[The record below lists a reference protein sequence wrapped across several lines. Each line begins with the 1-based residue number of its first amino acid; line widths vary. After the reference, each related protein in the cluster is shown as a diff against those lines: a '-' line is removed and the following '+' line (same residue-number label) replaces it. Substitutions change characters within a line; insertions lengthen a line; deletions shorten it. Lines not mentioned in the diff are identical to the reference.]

1 MSHHN
6 NNPRRTKIV
15 VTLGPSLDD
24 RDVLRRVIKAGAD
37 VFRANFSHGTPETH
51 EQRIQAVREIA
62 GEFGKAVAVL
72 VDLQG
77 PKIRIARFKN
87 KKVTLIEGQSFIL
100 DPSLKDD
107 EGTTES
113 VSLDYKNLP
122 NDVTAGDT
130 LLLDDGRLVMK
141 VEKIESHRIYC
152 TVVVGGEL
160 SNNKGIN
167 RLGGGLSA
175 EALTDKDKADIQHA
189 VRLNADYL
197 AISFPRNADDVKEA
211 RALLNAAGGYAGIIA
226 KIERAEAVTH
236 IAEIIKAS
244 DGIMVARGDLG
255 VELGDAEVPAV
266 QKRMIRMARS
276 LNKPVITATQMLETM
291 TYNTIPTRAEV
302 SDVANAVLDGTD
314 AVMLSQETAV
324 GKYPD
329 KAVAAMDRICL
340 SAEKNAPPKMSS
352 HRNEFHFTY
361 VDEAIAMAT
370 MYTANH
376 LDIKAIIALTESGT
390 TPLWMSRIRSGIP
403 IYGLSRHV
411 TTQRRMALYRGVY
424 PIHFD
429 ITHIDRKNINHAAV
443 KALQQHNILHDGD
456 LVIIT
461 KGDLIGIHGR
471 TNAMKIVTVGNLPEI
486 TEPRA
491 SASVAT
497 P

>member
-1 MSHHN
+1 MT
-6 NNPRRTKIV
+6 PLRRTKIV

-24 RDVLRRVIKAGAD
+24 RDMLKKVIQAGAD
-37 VFRANFSHGTPETH
+37 VFRANFSHGTLASH
-51 EQRIQAVREIA
+51 EKRIQTVRDLANEFNKAIA
-62 GEFGKAVAVL
+62 IL

-77 PKIRIARFKN
+77 PKIRIGCFKN
-87 KKVTLIEGQSFIL
+87 KKIQLQEGQSFIL
-100 DPSLKDD
+100 DTTLPDD
-107 EGTTES
+107 EGTIDK

-122 NDVTAGDT
+122 HDVQPGDT
-130 LLLDDGRLVMK
+130 LLLDDGRIVMQ
-141 VEKIESHRIYC
+141 VQKILDQCIHCIV
-152 TVVVGGEL
+152 TVGGEL

-175 EALTDKDKADIQHA
+175 EALTDKDRIDIKEA
-189 VRLNADYL
+189 VRLQADYL

-211 RALLNAAGGYAGIIA
+211 RTLLKAAGGTAGIIA
-226 KIERAEAVTH
+226 KIERAEAVAR
-236 IAEIIKAS
+236 IEEIIKAA

-255 VELGDAEVPAV
+255 VELGDAELPGV
-266 QKRMIRMARS
+266 QKHMIHLART
-276 LNKPVITATQMLETM
+276 LNKPVITATQMLDSM
-291 TYNTIPTRAEV
+291 THNTIPTRAEV

-329 KAVAAMDRICL
+329 KAVAAMNRICV
-340 SAEKNAPPKMSS
+340 SAEKNPSIKRSR
-352 HRNEFHFTY
+352 HRLEAHFKY

-390 TPLWMSRIRSGIP
+390 TPLWMSRVKSSIP

-411 TTQRRMALYRGVY
+411 TTQRRMALYRDVY
-424 PIHFD
+424 PIAFD
-429 ITHIDRKNINHAAV
+429 ATHIDRRVINHAAV
-443 KALQQHNILHDGD
+443 NELQKLGIVKDGD

-471 TNAMKIVTVGNLPEI
+471 TNSMKIVTVGSLPNLNLG
-486 TEPRA
+486 
-491 SASVAT
+491 
-497 P
+497 

>member
-1 MSHHN
+1 ML
-6 NNPRRTKIV
+6 T
-15 VTLGPSLDD
+15 
-24 RDVLRRVIKAGAD
+24 RVIQAGAA
-37 VFRANFSHGTPETH
+37 VFRANFSHGTVETH
-51 EQRIQAVREIA
+51 EMRITMVRDIA
-62 GEFGKAVAVL
+62 KELGKVVAIL

-77 PKIRIARFKN
+77 PKIRVARFKN
-87 KKVTLIEGQSFIL
+87 KKVTLEEGQSFVFDTEL
-100 DPSLKDD
+100 NED
-107 EGTTES
+107 EGTEHT
-113 VSLDYKNLP
+113 VNLDYKHLP
-122 NDVTAGDT
+122 HDVYPGDT
-130 LLLDDGRLVMK
+130 LLLDDGRLVMRVDK
-141 VEKIESHRIYC
+141 TDAHRIHC
-152 TVVVGGEL
+152 TVMVGGEL

-175 EALTDKDKADIQHA
+175 EALTEKDRIDIKEA
-189 VRLNADYL
+189 VRLEADYL

-211 RALLNAAGGYAGIIA
+211 RTLLKAAGGSAGIIA

-236 IAEIIKAS
+236 IDEIIRAA

-255 VELGDAEVPAV
+255 VELGDAELPGV
-266 QKRMIRMARS
+266 QKHIIRAARA

-340 SAEKNAPPKMSS
+340 SAEKNPSAKLSK
-352 HRNEFHFTY
+352 HRFEMHFKY

-376 LDIKAIIALTESGT
+376 LNITAIITLTESGT
-390 TPLWMSRIRSGIP
+390 TPLWMSRIKSSIP
-403 IYGLSRHV
+403 IYALSRHA

-424 PIHFD
+424 PIQFD
-429 ITHIDRKNINHAAV
+429 ATHIDRRVINQAAIEV
-443 KALQQHNILHDGD
+443 LQTRGIVTDGD

-461 KGDLIGIHGR
+461 KGDLIGIHGK
-471 TNAMKIVTVGNLPEI
+471 TNSMKIVTVGNLPKFE
-486 TEPRA
+486 T
-491 SASVAT
+491 V
-497 P
+497 

>member
-1 MSHHN
+1 MI
-6 NNPRRTKIV
+6 PLRRTKIV
-15 VTLGPSLDD
+15 VTLGPSLDN
-24 RDVLRRVIKAGAD
+24 RDMLMRVIKAGAD
-37 VFRANFSHGTPETH
+37 VFRANFSHGTAETH
-51 EQRIQAVREIA
+51 EERITAVRDIA
-62 GEFGKAVAVL
+62 HELGKTVAIL

-77 PKIRIARFKN
+77 PKIRVARFKN
-87 KKVTLIEGQSFIL
+87 KKVILQEGQPFIL
-100 DPSLKDD
+100 DPKLGDD
-107 EGTTES
+107 EGTEES

-122 NDVTAGDT
+122 NDVFKGDT
-130 LLLDDGRLVMK
+130 LLLDDGRIVFE
-141 VEKIESHRIYC
+141 VESIENNRINC
-152 TVVVGGEL
+152 RVTVGGEL

-175 EALTDKDKADIQHA
+175 EALTDKDRADIKHA
-189 VRLNADYL
+189 VRLDADYL
-197 AISFPRNADDVKEA
+197 AISFPRNAADVKEA
-211 RALLNAAGGYAGIIA
+211 RSLLNAAGGHAGIIA
-226 KIERAEAVTH
+226 KIERAEAVTN
-236 IAEIIKAS
+236 IEEIIKAS

-255 VELGDAEVPAV
+255 VELGDAEIPAA
-266 QKRMIRMARS
+266 QKHMIRMARS

-291 TYNTIPTRAEV
+291 TYNSIPTRAEV

-329 KAVAAMDRICL
+329 KAVAAMNRICL
-340 SAEKNAPPKMSS
+340 SAEKNSKAKISS
-352 HRNEFHFTY
+352 HRNEVHFKY

-403 IYGLSRHV
+403 IYGLSRHG

-424 PIHFD
+424 PIPFD
-429 ITHIDRKNINHAAV
+429 VTHLDRHVINHSAV
-443 KALQQHNILHDGD
+443 SELQQRNIIQDGD

-471 TNAMKIVTVGNLPEI
+471 TNAMKIVTVGNLPIPE
-486 TEPRA
+486 TE
-491 SASVAT
+491 
-497 P
+497 